1 MKFLSCVQLFV
12 TPWTV
17 AYQALLS
24 MGFPRPRDFPVQGY
38 WNELPFPSPG
48 GLPNP
53 GSNPGLPHCKQMLC
67 HLRHRYSKENLKRDE
82 QARINIKHSN
92 CAKHYIAIN
101 SNVTIT
107 PFRNSGIYKIKVK
120 VLVALL

>member
-1 MKFLSCVQLFV
+1 
-12 TPWTV
+12 
-17 AYQALLS
+17 
-24 MGFPRPRDFPVQGY
+24 MGFTRQEY
-38 WNELPFPSPG
+38 WSGVPLPSPG
-48 GLPNP
+48 DAPDP